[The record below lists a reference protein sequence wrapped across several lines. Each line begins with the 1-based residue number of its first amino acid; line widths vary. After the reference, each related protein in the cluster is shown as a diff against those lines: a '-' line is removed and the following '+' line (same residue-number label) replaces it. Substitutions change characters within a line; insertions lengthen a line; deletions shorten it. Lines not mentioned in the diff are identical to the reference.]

1 MKRIRLNDYEQEL
14 DRRVEANGFSGRDF
28 VRQNS
33 GVARTPEKRALLRK
47 LFEMMRANGRRS
59 PFSANI

>member
-1 MKRIRLNDYEQEL
+1 MKRIKLSDYEREL
-14 DRRVEANGFSGRDF
+14 ERRIQANGFSGRDF

-33 GVARTPEKRALLRK
+33 GVARTPEKKALLRK
-47 LFEMMRANGRRS
+47 LFEMLRANGRRS